1 MSKQKLHVTQQGLV
15 EGFQQVRAKINSFIS
30 ETIKSD
36 KAIRHFQD
44 EGISWSHI
52 RGESVTHTL
61 DEDFREGWRVNIRG
75 ASPAT
80 PKLQQAVY
88 EYMHEQLPWLIGK
101 LEVTVEW

>member
-1 MSKQKLHVTQQGLV
+1 MTKQKLHVTQQGLV
-15 EGFQQVRAKINSFIS
+15 EGFQQVRAQVNAMVS
-30 ETIKSD
+30 EMVKVPAT
-36 KAIRHFQD
+36 ALQD
-44 EGISWSHI
+44 ESINWASI
-52 RGESVTHTL
+52 RCDVVTHTL

-80 PKLQQAVY
+80 PKLQQAIY